1 MADRSARVLAGRPR
15 THTLTCTPLLLRM
28 RLYLALLTLSLSGLT
43 TFAGALCRR
52 YGTVELARLLEYTAQ
67 RLKRDDVTDLVMLR
81 ELLAKLGG
89 VESLADAGEG
99 ALDAQAGCWALRF
112 EVRIPPH
119 THTHT

>member
-1 MADRSARVLAGRPR
+1 
-15 THTLTCTPLLLRM
+15 
-28 RLYLALLTLSLSGLT
+28 
-43 TFAGALCRR
+43 
-52 YGTVELARLLEYTAQ
+52 VELARLLEYTAQ

-119 THTHT
+119 THTHIEAKSHTERQTRRLYVCMSVFAHDVCMDGPAQIRRPRGLQSCH